1 MMDIK
6 YFEEIPAAV
15 TVCDEDGKILYMNE
29 RSAATFAKDGGKSLI
44 GRRVPRLDRILVCDP
59 GRHSAFCERVTMI
72 IYHITSNS
80 EWQSARSSG
89 TYLPQGY
96 TQDGFIH
103 CSKGAQVIRTANR
116 FYTGQKEL
124 VLLKIESDLLP
135 SKVVEENLEGGS
147 ELFPHI
153 YGPLPV
159 TAVVAAS
166 PLKSAEE
173 GFIFPDVL
181 K

>member
-1 MMDIK
+1 
-6 YFEEIPAAV
+6 
-15 TVCDEDGKILYMNE
+15 
-29 RSAATFAKDGGKSLI
+29 
-44 GRRVPRLDRILVCDP
+44 
-59 GRHSAFCERVTMI
+59 MI
-72 IYHITSNS
+72 VYHITSNS
-80 EWQSARSSG
+80 EWQTARTSG

-96 TQDGFIH
+96 SQDGFIH
-103 CSKGAQVIRTANR
+103 CSKKEQVIRTANR
-116 FYTGQKEL
+116 HYPGQKEL
-124 VLLKIESDLLP
+124 VLLKIETDLIP

-159 TAVVAAS
+159 AAVVAAS
-166 PLKSAEE
+166 PLNSTEQ

>member
-1 MMDIK
+1 
-6 YFEEIPAAV
+6 
-15 TVCDEDGKILYMNE
+15 
-29 RSAATFAKDGGKSLI
+29 
-44 GRRVPRLDRILVCDP
+44 
-59 GRHSAFCERVTMI
+59 MI

-103 CSKGAQVIRTANR
+103 CSKGSQVIRTANR

-124 VLLKIESDLLP
+124 VLLKIESDLIP

-166 PLKSAEE
+166 PLNSAEE